1 MKTLVLYYSYTGNAK
16 KFAEAFAE
24 KDNADIAEIESV
36 KRPGKLKAYTL
47 GCFATLGGKSWP
59 IQPLNKDMAAYD
71 RLVLFIPVWA
81 GNPPPFV
88 NAVLEELPTGKTI
101 SVNMVSASGKS
112 NCKEKLEAKI
122 KAKGSKMESF
132 EDIKS

>member
-24 KDNADIAEIESV
+24 KDNADIAVIESV

-47 GCFATLGGKSWP
+47 GCFTALGGKSWP
-59 IQPLNKDMAAYD
+59 IQPLDKDMAAYD

-101 SVNMVSASGKS
+101 VVKMVSASGKS

-122 KAKGSKMESF
+122 KAKGSEMESF